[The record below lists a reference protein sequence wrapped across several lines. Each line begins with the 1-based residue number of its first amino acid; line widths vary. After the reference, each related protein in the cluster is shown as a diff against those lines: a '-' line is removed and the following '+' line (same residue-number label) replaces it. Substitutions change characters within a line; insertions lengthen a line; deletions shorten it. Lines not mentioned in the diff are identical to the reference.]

1 MRKGF
6 PNHNHGPSKKREL
19 RTGPETVVE
28 SQEPLQRLFCLEWQL
43 LARMAALSKLTY
55 PKAQTGWDQQIQQ
68 NWKSSTKR

>member
-6 PNHNHGPSKKREL
+6 PNHNHGPSKET
-19 RTGPETVVE
+19 RTGPETVAE
-28 SQEPLQRLFCLEWQL
+28 SQEPLQLLFCLEWQL
-43 LARMAALSKLTY
+43 LAKLTY